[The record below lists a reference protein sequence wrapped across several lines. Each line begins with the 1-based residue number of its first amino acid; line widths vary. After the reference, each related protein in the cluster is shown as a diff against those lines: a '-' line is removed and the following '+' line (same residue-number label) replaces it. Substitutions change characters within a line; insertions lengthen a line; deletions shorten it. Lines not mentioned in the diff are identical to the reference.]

1 MEQRLGVPHSQPHKP
16 SPIPQRAKFLKK
28 FNVGGKKKS
37 PVAPKGERAGK
48 RAGKEESRVQEG
60 KEEEKGREG
69 DMKMEVGE
77 IEGGRDE
84 EEEGEREG
92 EEGEK
97 GREGLGRE
105 TEVEKHQEAMETQP
119 VKEELKVITSC
130 CNHLVI
136 IL

>member
-37 PVAPKGERAGK
+37 PVSPKGERPGK

-60 KEEEKGREG
+60 KEEEEKGRGG

-84 EEEGEREG
+84 EEEGE
-92 EEGEK
+92 K

-105 TEVEKHQEAMETQP
+105 TEIEKHQEAMETQP